1 MKNKIK
7 TFEDACKALNIST
20 QLPDVSMLPSNEQKA
35 IIAHYKLTV
44 IARALNEG
52 WKPNWD
58 NDDER
63 KYYPWFNMG
72 EAAAPGVGFSFSD
85 CGIGGGFSR
94 VASPLCFKTFE
105 LAEYAGQQFTELY
118 KEYFL
123 IQE

>member
-1 MKNKIK
+1 MKETIK

-72 EAAAPGVGFSFSD
+72 EAAAPGVGFSFYG
-85 CGIGGGFSR
+85 CGGVGGLST
-94 VASPLCFKTFE
+94 VASRLCFKTSE